1 MASGNHG
8 VYDFTAIMKLKR
20 QSLVSPGS
28 ISRMLQAAE
37 QAWKRRDFP
46 QNLELLERASRL
58 DPANPAI
65 LLQLGRS
72 HGLGF
77 DYAAA
82 EQCFER
88 AIRVTS
94 RKTETLA
101 AAGIH
106 SRDFRNPELAERY
119 FRRAAEQKDAPPEAL
134 IYLAELYERLR
145 RGAEAAQL
153 IDRALQLNG
162 ACPPALLAR
171 ARLERQAG
179 QLAEAEQRLR
189 SIPKTADRDTR
200 VRSLYELGAVLDRQG
215 RYDEA
220 MTAFLEAKSMLRQ
233 DATGWLAEL
242 MVVRDRLKVMRANIT
257 AELFQKWFDTA
268 PALAP
273 ARRIA
278 LLCGHPRSGTTLLE
292 QVLDSHPDIISAEET
307 ELFHDYAYMPVMR
320 GSPEGALMLPVLES
334 APTDLLKHAR
344 DRYFRQTELL
354 LGRPIKGRLL
364 IDKNPSLTFFI
375 PAILRVFPE
384 LKLLIALR
392 DPRDVVLSCFMQA
405 FVPIGQ
411 VTAAY
416 LTLEGTVDEYAA
428 LVGIWQTL
436 APLLQGHY
444 LELRYEDMVDDLE
457 SVSRKSLDFLGVPW
471 DANVLHFDEH
481 ARQKQVRSPTYAD
494 VAKPVFKTAVGRWR
508 NYQKYLEPFLPKL
521 EPFVKAFGYE

>member
-1 MASGNHG
+1 
-8 VYDFTAIMKLKR
+8 MKLKR
-20 QSLVSPGS
+20 PSLVSPGS

-37 QAWKRRDFP
+37 QAWKRRDFQ

-82 EQCFER
+82 AECLER
-88 AIRVTS
+88 AVRVAP

-119 FRRAAEQKDAPPEAL
+119 FRRAAEQKDATPEML
-134 IYLAELYERLR
+134 VCLAELYERLR
-145 RGAEAAQL
+145 RPDEAVKL
-153 IDRALQLNG
+153 IDRALQMNR

-171 ARLERQAG
+171 ARQERQAG
-179 QLAEAEQRLR
+179 HLAEAEKRLR

-220 MTAFLEAKSMLRQ
+220 MTAFLEAKALLRP
-233 DATGWLAEL
+233 DAERWLAEL
-242 MVVRDRLKVMRANIT
+242 IVVRDRLKLMRANIT
-257 AELFQKWFDTA
+257 AELLRQWFDTA

-292 QVLDSHPDIISAEET
+292 QVLDSHPDIVSAEET
-307 ELFHDYAYMPVMR
+307 EIFHDYAYMPLMR
-320 GSPEGALMLPVLES
+320 GLPEGALMLPVLES
-334 APTDLLKHAR
+334 AQTDLLKHSR
-344 DRYFRQTELL
+344 DSYFRHTELL
-354 LGRPIKGRLL
+354 LGQPIKGRLL

-384 LKLLIALR
+384 LKLLVALR
-392 DPRDVVLSCFMQA
+392 DPRDVVLSCFMQG
-405 FVPIGQ
+405 FVPLGQ

-416 LTLEGTVDEYAA
+416 LTLESTVDEYAA

-444 LELRYEDMVDDLE
+444 LELRYEDMVNDLE
-457 SVSRKSLDFLGVPW
+457 SVARKTLDFLGVSW
-471 DANVLHFDEH
+471 DAKVLHFDEH

-494 VAKPVFKTAVGRWR
+494 VARPVFKTAVGRWR

-521 EPFVKAFGYE
+521 EPFAKAFGYE